1 MTRSC
6 TAKARS
12 SAKCPATNG
21 AASRAPAPITASC
34 GGIRARSCCSWG
46 RSSARRGEW
55 NFDRGLDW
63 WLLDHAPHQGLRDFV
78 RDLNRLYREREAL
91 HARDCESEGFEWI
104 VVDDADSSVFAFVR
118 FGENRSKPVVVVSN
132 FTPVTRDNYRLG
144 LPRAGRW
151 REILNSDAT
160 VYGGGGLGNLG
171 AIVARPER
179 LWLVSRQ
186 RGGSIAAARDFVL
199 RI

>member
-21 AASRAPAPITASC
+21 GASPTRAPITASC

-46 RSSARRGEW
+46 RSSARRANGISIAGSTGGCSTTRRIRVCAISSAISIASIASTRR
-55 NFDRGLDW
+55 FTR
-63 WLLDHAPHQGLRDFV
+63 AT
-78 RDLNRLYREREAL
+78 
-91 HARDCESEGFEWI
+91 ARARAFNG
-104 VVDDADSSVFAFVR
+104 SSWTTPITRSSPSPVLATD
-118 FGENRSKPVVVVSN
+118 RSKPVVVVSN
-132 FTPVTRDNYRLG
+132 FTPVTRESYRLG

-160 VYGGGGLGNLG
+160 VYGGSGLGNLG
-171 AIVARPER
+171 DNRRAPGKLR
-179 LWLVSRQ
+179 LVSGQ
-186 RGGSIAAARDFVL
+186 RGDSAAAARDFLL